1 MMVAAAA
8 IMVAGD
14 VAVEVVVA
22 EVVVAEVVV
31 AEVVALAANPR
42 VEGKARLK
50 LTFLIRHPLRAEK
63 SRKPN
68 PKPRNPRS

>member
-1 MMVAAAA
+1 MMVAATV
-8 IMVAGD
+8 IVVAGD
-14 VAVEVVVA
+14 VAV

-63 SRKPN
+63 SRKP
-68 PKPRNPRS
+68 RSPRS